1 MATRVRLFSPF
12 GNFPNFQNF
21 FELIDFPYSTP
32 ISSSIRINLSR
43 TFSKLTAEFIPGQIN
58 VTLAVF
64 SGVPDPNW
72 VVLPSNPIH
81 KQIQQLLGA
90 ARKGGFTYSPL
101 QMPSRLGYKGFLISD
116 LTKQSSEL
124 IVGPE
129 TVKLQTVLLQTIP
142 KAMLTG
148 KFEAFKNRVLKEEI
162 TPGKVKAVKRP
173 TKGKQK
179 RYAYPYDAIPWGPP
193 VQQYNNCYNYANNKI
208 TNTYAQPGRG
218 SGGRCLTPT
227 DACVRNAAINDGL
240 ENLET
245 DPLAGQPVPRAPNGK
260 RHLVAL
266 AIDPGQ

>member
-1 MATRVRLFSPF
+1 LF
-12 GNFPNFQNF
+12 NC
-21 FELIDFPYSTP
+21 LI
-32 ISSSIRINLSR
+32 
-43 TFSKLTAEFIPGQIN
+43 AGQLN

-64 SGVPDPNW
+64 SGVPDPHW
-72 VVLPSNPIH
+72 VVLPSNPNH

-90 ARKGGFTYSPL
+90 ARKGGFLYSPL
-101 QMPSRLGYKGFLISD
+101 QMPSRLGYKGFLISE
-116 LTKQSSEL
+116 LTKQISEL

-142 KAMLTG
+142 KAMLKG

-179 RYAYPYDAIPWGPP
+179 RYAYPYDFIPWVIP
-193 VQQYNNCYNYANNKI
+193 QWFNNCYNYANNKI
-208 TNTYAQPGRG
+208 TNTFAQPGRG
-218 SGGRCLTPT
+218 SGARCIWPT
-227 DACVRNAAINDGL
+227 NACVRNAAINDGL

-245 DPLAGQPVPRAPNGK
+245 DPLPVQPVPRAPNGK

-266 AIDPGQ
+266 VVMPG